1 MKIMKKLF
9 KNYLLL
15 SVVCIVLGAALIA
28 DPGFFTK
35 AISYTIG
42 GIAIA
47 VGVISFIQFFAK
59 GEEKDDYA
67 SLVFRG
73 IVLAAIG
80 LFLIIKPDFIFKVI
94 AFGCG
99 FYMLFSGI
107 VSISN
112 AFDIKRAGQ
121 DWIFPMV
128 LASVTAVLGF
138 VILINPLAPLNAAI
152 TILGIAL
159 IVSGIANFISCVS
172 VKRKVKDI
180 EKQLRKTDK
189 NDSDYIDI

>member
-121 DWIFPMV
+121 EWIFHMV

-138 VILINPLAPLNAAI
+138 VILINPLAPVNAAI

>member
-1 MKIMKKLF
+1 MKTMKKLF

-15 SVVCIVLGAALIA
+15 SVVCIALGAALIA

-47 VGVISFIQFFAK
+47 AGAISFIQFFVK
-59 GEEKDDYA
+59 GEEKDEYA

-107 VSISN
+107 VSIAD
-112 AFDIKRAGQ
+112 AFDVKRAGQ
-121 DWIFPMV
+121 DWIFPMI
-128 LASVTAVLGF
+128 LASVTAALGL
-138 VILINPLAPLNAAI
+138 VILINPLAPVNAAI
-152 TILGIAL
+152 TIMGIAL
-159 IVSGIANFISCVS
+159 IASGIANLISCFS
-172 VKRKVKDI
+172 VRSKAKGI

-189 NDSDYIDI
+189 NKNDYIDV